1 MIDIVNV
8 DGDIGLFDTQ
18 TAKAANILSIQTGS
32 LAYAPDLGIDLRYF
46 IDEDFRFENES
57 FKAYL
62 VQVLA
67 ENSINVASVLDTV
80 EALFTKFTF
89 NLTPSETEGTL
100 IAR

>member
-18 TAKAANILSIQTGS
+18 TTKAANILSIQTGS

-46 IDEDFRFENES
+46 INEDFRFENES